1 MDNRDVELAQRVAQM
16 VAAQGGTTYYI
27 GGYVR
32 DRLRGQEN
40 KDVDIEVHGITP
52 AQLADILDSLGG
64 RMAVGESFGIYRIRG
79 YDLDIAMPRREEA
92 NGRGHRDFEIFVD
105 PNIGTY
111 KAALR
116 RDFTV
121 NAILQNVL
129 TGEIIDHFGGIK
141 DIQNGIIRHVNEQ
154 TFAEDP
160 LRVLRAAQFAARFGY
175 TVAADTVGVCR
186 SMDLSE
192 LSSERVLGELEKAL
206 LKSDKPSVFFEV
218 LRQMHQLDDWFCEL
232 SQLIGVQQNPKYHAE
247 GDVWVHTMMVLDEAA
262 AYREK
267 VENPLGFMLGA
278 LTHDF
283 GKAISTRE
291 IDGEIRAR
299 NHETEGLP
307 LVRAFLRRLTNER
320 ELIRYVLNLVELHMK
335 PNMLAAGGASVK
347 ATNKMFDAAI
357 DPEALICLSCADG
370 LGKRPVT
377 AGNTDFLQKRLAVYR
392 EYMSRPYVSGKD
404 LLDAGLQ
411 PSPQFSEY
419 LAFAHKLRLA
429 GVDKS
434 AALRQTLAM
443 GRTERKSLCTASKK
457 KNIKEKPD

>member
-1 MDNRDVELAQRVAQM
+1 MDNRDVALAQKVAQM

-32 DRLRGQEN
+32 DRLRGREN

-52 AQLADILDSLGG
+52 AQLADILDPLGG

-175 TVAADTVGVCR
+175 MVAADTIGVCR

-232 SQLIGVQQNPKYHAE
+232 SQLIGIQQNPKYHAE
-247 GDVWVHTMMVLDEAA
+247 GDVWVRTMMVLDEAA

-278 LTHDF
+278 LTHDL
-283 GKAISTRE
+283 GKAISTQVVN
-291 IDGEIRAR
+291 GEIHAYS
-299 NHETEGLP
+299 HETTGLP
-307 LVRAFLRRLTNER
+307 LARTFLQRLTNER
-320 ELIRYVLNLVELHMK
+320 ALIRYVRSLIALHMR
-335 PNMLAAGGASVK
+335 PNALAAKNAAVK
-347 ATNKMFDAAI
+347 KTNQLFDMAI
-357 DPEALICLSCADG
+357 DPEALIYLSCADCR
-370 LGKRPVT
+370 GKRPAT
-377 AGNTDFLQKRLAVYR
+377 AGNEAFLQKRLAVYR

-411 PSPQFSEY
+411 PSPQFSEL
-419 LAFAHKLRLA
+419 LALAHKFRLA
-429 GVDKS
+429 GVDKQS
-434 AALRQTLAM
+434 ALRQTLAM
-443 GRTERKSLCTASKK
+443 ARERKLLCTASKK